1 MSARKLN
8 IIGPKLKKL
17 RSDRGL
23 TLADLASKCQLLGWD
38 VSGGTLA
45 KIESCQRSAF
55 DSEMFIL
62 KKALKAATDD
72 LFPAKIEKEVLHL
85 CLNKPARR

>member
-1 MSARKLN
+1 MSARRLN
-8 IIGPKLKKL
+8 IIGPRLKTL
-17 RSDRGL
+17 RSDRAL

-45 KIESCQRSAF
+45 KIEAGQRSAF
-55 DSEMFIL
+55 DSELFIL

-72 LFPAKIEKEVLHL
+72 LFPARIEKEVLQR